1 MSDSEAPEPAAPG
14 EHEPLE
20 VSPKDDA
27 GEEGGAEEGTA
38 DDGWRPDPEA
48 NLTEA
53 SPESAPPGG
62 AEPELPQESEP
73 AEGGSEGEA
82 EEGPPARPAIRGYLV
97 EHLRRVGAVTARLGL
112 AEAERSH
119 DHLAE
124 TALWLA
130 LANLDLEL
138 GPFMERWLA
147 GRAWEHLFAGA
158 GEVTPAEGPLARL
171 QVPSLQRLALGL
183 ALLDAARR
191 PGTPAS
197 ARALAALAAVALGC
211 ADPPTGRRLQPAAAE
226 LGLLPLTEQI
236 PVALPIRQLVLEF
249 RHLNLRQDPGP
260 AFMARIEDLLD
271 RIDRTDLLGVRLQDH
286 PAVVADP
293 AQAWWTAL
301 VGSRSPSLILLA
313 RLTLA
318 EGIADEGEL
327 LDALAARD
335 SAWAEAGAETRLR
348 ALRATLAERLADTP
362 LGE

>member
-1 MSDSEAPEPAAPG
+1 VSEPEETP
-14 EHEPLE
+14 
-20 VSPKDDA
+20 
-27 GEEGGAEEGTA
+27 AEEPPAEEPPAEEPPAEEPPAEETSPESPPPAPSTVDKGASATA
-38 DDGWRPDPEA
+38 DEGWEPDPEA
-48 NLTEA
+48 EPA
-53 SPESAPPGG
+53 AEAPP
-62 AEPELPQESEP
+62 AAQALDEHEQ
-73 AEGGSEGEA
+73 
-82 EEGPPARPAIRGYLV
+82 GPPARPAIRGFLA
-97 EHLRRVGAVTARLGL
+97 EHLVRVGAVTARLGL

-119 DHLAE
+119 EHLAE

-138 GPFMERWLA
+138 GPVLDRWLE
-147 GRAWEHLFAGA
+147 GRAWEHLFPGA
-158 GEVTPAEGPLARL
+158 NPESPLGKL

-226 LGLLPLTEQI
+226 LGLLPLTEQV

-249 RHLNLRQDPGP
+249 RHLDLRQDPGP
-260 AFMARIEDLLD
+260 AFVARVEDLLD
-271 RIDRTDLLGVRLQDH
+271 RLDRTELLGVRLQDH
-286 PAVVADP
+286 PAVVPDP

-318 EGIADEGEL
+318 EGIQDEEEL
-327 LDALAARD
+327 LDALAERD
-335 SAWAEAGAETRLR
+335 SSWTEEGAEARLQ
-348 ALRATLAERLADTP
+348 ALRATLAERLANTP
-362 LGE
+362 LSGS